1 MTITLTEAAAREV
14 QRLVDQQRQDGG
26 DGGETDTPLYLRVE
40 AKQGGCSGL
49 SYGLD
54 LTDTKT
60 DEDEASTQHGIE
72 VICDSKSL
80 AQLDGTTVDFQ
91 DGLMGR
97 GFVFA
102 NPQAKSGCGCGTS
115 FAV

>member
-1 MTITLTEAAAREV
+1 MAITLTQAAAKEV
-14 QRLVDQQRQDGG
+14 QRLVEQKRQDSG
-26 DGGETDTPLYLRVE
+26 DGEQAEAALYLRVA
-40 AKQGGCSGL
+40 AKEGGCSGL

-60 DEDEASTQHGIE
+60 DEDEASIQHGIE
-72 VICDSKSL
+72 LICDSMSL
-80 AQLDGTTVDFQ
+80 VHLDGTTVDFQ

-102 NPQAKSGCGCGTS
+102 NPKAKSGCGCGTS